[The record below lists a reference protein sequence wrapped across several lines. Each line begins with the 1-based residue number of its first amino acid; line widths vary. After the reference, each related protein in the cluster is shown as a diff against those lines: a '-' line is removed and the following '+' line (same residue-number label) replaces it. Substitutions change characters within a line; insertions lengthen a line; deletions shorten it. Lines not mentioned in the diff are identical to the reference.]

1 MSKTKRPTDGDLI
14 RRLVDLKMMVAGL
27 KDAMPTLAAQI
38 RREACEEIED
48 LSGDLRRGA
57 SA

>member
-1 MSKTKRPTDGDLI
+1 MI

-48 LSGDLRRGA
+48 LIGDLRRGA